1 MPRAARAVRL
11 ASLAVPALLAAACA
25 AGLEGEPAPARAPD
39 FRPEQVRRPLVLVRL
54 VRGAGRWEE
63 RESRALPD
71 EYQGA
76 LLEALNAR
84 AVLAREVQVRGEREG
99 GLEPRAALARAREVG
114 ADHVVLVEIRVSQV
128 QPVFCRDG
136 RRPFRAAATL
146 WSQSLQVLRAQDG
159 AVRLSVAAGSAL
171 DLLDVEPD
179 CENPGES
186 RQRSAGEVIDEAVR
200 RMLGRVV
207 GP

>member
-25 AGLEGEPAPARAPD
+25 AGLGGAPD

-84 AVLAREVQVRGEREG
+84 AVLAREVQVRGER
-99 GLEPRAALARAREVG
+99 
-114 ADHVVLVEIRVSQV
+114 
-128 QPVFCRDG
+128 DG
-136 RRPFRAAATL
+136 RLDAPAAPPPAGPPGARP
-146 WSQSLQVLRAQDG
+146 
-159 AVRLSVAAGSAL
+159 
-171 DLLDVEPD
+171 P
-179 CENPGES
+179 
-186 RQRSAGEVIDEAVR
+186 
-200 RMLGRVV
+200 
-207 GP
+207 

>member
-11 ASLAVPALLAAACA
+11 ASLAVPALLPAARAAA
-25 AGLEGEPAPARAPD
+25 PRA
-39 FRPEQVRRPLVLVRL
+39 
-54 VRGAGRWEE
+54 RGAAPPPPALV
-63 RESRALPD
+63 ESR
-71 EYQGA
+71 
-76 LLEALNAR
+76 
-84 AVLAREVQVRGEREG
+84 
-99 GLEPRAALARAREVG
+99 
-114 ADHVVLVEIRVSQV
+114 VSRV

-186 RQRSAGEVIDEAVR
+186 RQRWAGEVIDEAVR

-207 GP
+207 

>member
-1 MPRAARAVRL
+1 MPKAARA
-11 ASLAVPALLAAACA
+11 ALLAVLALLRAACGEA
-25 AGLEGEPAPARAPD
+25 LQGEPAPTRAPD

-54 VRGAGRWEE
+54 VRGPGEWEE

-84 AVLAREVQVRGEREG
+84 AVLAREVQVRGERDG
-99 GLEPRAALARAREVG
+99 RLDAPAALARARELG
-114 ADHVVLVEIRVSQV
+114 ADHAVLVEIRVAQV
-128 QPVFCRDG
+128 QAVFCRDS
-136 RRPFRAAATL
+136 RRAFRAAATL
-146 WSQSLQVLRAQDG
+146 WSQSLRVLRAADG
-159 AVRLSVAAGSAL
+159 AVRLAVAPGSSL
-171 DLLDVEPD
+171 DLLDVEAD
-179 CENPGES
+179 CESPRES
-186 RQRSAGEVIDEAVR
+186 RRRSAGETIDEAVR